1 MNAIQKFTST
11 ICDQDVTVSP
21 IIVGG
26 APWFCARDVAAAL
39 GYANPQ
45 QTNRHKVDEDDRAQ
59 LKDLMVLPH
68 STIPEY
74 HEGQVFISE
83 SGLYSLILAS

>member
-11 ICDQDVTVSP
+11 ICDQDVTVSTMM
-21 IIVGG
+21 VGE

-45 QTNRHKVDEDDRAQ
+45 QAIRAHVDDEDRAQ
-59 LKDLMVLPH
+59 FKDLGGAV
-68 STIPEY
+68 
-74 HEGQVFISE
+74 
-83 SGLYSLILAS
+83 